1 MFGLVRDW
9 VCHLSVPDSPSLR
22 YNENLKKVS
31 RKRDHT
37 VKKLK
42 VVIPMAGFGKRLRP
56 HTWSR
61 PKQLLNLAGKTV
73 IEHVLDTF
81 NSLSG
86 DVEIEYIFIVGY
98 LGDKIQ
104 SFMAEEHPE
113 TTVHFVVQEEMKGQ
127 SHAIYL
133 ARDFIN
139 GPMIMVFADTLIET
153 DLAFLDSEK
162 SDVVAWVKPVPDPRR
177 FGVAEIG
184 KDDLVTRLIEKPKAM
199 DNNLALVGFY
209 YFKKGQDLIQ
219 AIEKQMDQEVQLKGE
234 FFLADAINIM
244 LDSGKVKMRTEK
256 VNVWLDA
263 GTFDAMLSTNRYLL
277 EHGHDNS
284 EKAAQRI
291 GVHVIPPV
299 FIHPEAEVESSVLGP
314 HTTVESGCRIS
325 NSIIKNAIIE
335 KGSQVEDVLLNGSLI
350 GQNSNVKGGSTS
362 INIGDHTDIEI

>member
-1 MFGLVRDW
+1 
-9 VCHLSVPDSPSLR
+9 
-22 YNENLKKVS
+22 
-31 RKRDHT
+31 
-37 VKKLK
+37 VKNLK

-61 PKQLLNLAGKTV
+61 PKQLLCLAGKTV

-81 NSLSG
+81 DSL
-86 DVEIEYIFIVGY
+86 DEEVKVEYVFIVGY

-104 SFMAEEHPE
+104 EFMAEEHPD
-113 TTVHFVVQEEMKGQ
+113 TTVHYVIQDEMRGQ

-133 ARDFIN
+133 AKDHIN

-153 DLAFLDSEK
+153 DLGFLDEEK

-184 KDDLVTRLIEKPKAM
+184 KDNLVTRLIEKPKAM

-219 AIEKQMDQEVQLKGE
+219 AIEKQMEQQVQLKGE

-244 LDSGKVKMRTEK
+244 LDAGKTKMRTEK
-256 VNVWLDA
+256 VSVWLDA

-277 EHGHDNS
+277 DHGHENS

-299 FIHPEAEVESSVLGP
+299 YIHPEAEVESSVLGP
-314 HTTVESGCRIS
+314 HTTVEAGCKII
-325 NSIIKNAIIE
+325 NSVIRNSIIE
-335 KGSQVEDVLLNGSLI
+335 KGSRVEDVLLNGSLI
-350 GQNSNVKGGSTS
+350 GQSASVKGGSTS
-362 INIGDHTDIEI
+362 INVGDNTDIEI

>member
-1 MFGLVRDW
+1 MK
-9 VCHLSVPDSPSLR
+9 
-22 YNENLKKVS
+22 N
-31 RKRDHT
+31 
-37 VKKLK
+37 LK

-61 PKQLLNLAGKTV
+61 PKQLLCLAGKTV

-81 NSLSG
+81 DSL
-86 DVEIEYIFIVGY
+86 DEEVKVEYVFIVGY

-104 SFMAEEHPE
+104 EFMAEEHPD
-113 TTVHFVVQEEMKGQ
+113 TTVHYVIQDEMRGQ

-133 ARDFIN
+133 AKDHIN

-153 DLAFLDSEK
+153 DLGFLDEEK

-184 KDDLVTRLIEKPKAM
+184 KDNLVTRLIEKPKAM

-219 AIEKQMDQEVQLKGE
+219 AIEKQMEQQVQLKGE

-244 LDSGKVKMRTEK
+244 LDAGKTKMRTEK
-256 VNVWLDA
+256 VSVWLDA

-277 EHGHDNS
+277 DHGHENS

-299 FIHPEAEVESSVLGP
+299 YIHPEAEVESSVLGP
-314 HTTVESGCRIS
+314 HTTVEAGCKII
-325 NSIIKNAIIE
+325 NSVIRNSIIE
-335 KGSQVEDVLLNGSLI
+335 KGSRVEDVLLNGSLI
-350 GQNSNVKGGSTS
+350 GQSASVKGGSTS
-362 INIGDHTDIEI
+362 INVGDNTDIEI